1 MYLGDGIFNNTGGK
15 QMRKNFGA
23 KPWTYPQPVFIIA
36 TYGEDGTPDAMNAAW
51 GGISDDTQISMCL
64 SPEHKTVENILAR
77 GAFTVSMADAAH
89 VAECDYVGI
98 ESANRVPDKVEKA
111 GFHTEKAE
119 FVDAP
124 VIVELAMAV
133 ECKLVSYDKESCR
146 LVGEIVNV
154 SADEKILDENGKI
167 DPAKLDPIVFDPVNH
182 VYLKLGEKAGNAFKD
197 GMKLK

>member
-1 MYLGDGIFNNTGGK
+1 
-15 QMRKNFGA
+15 MRKNFGA

-124 VIVELAMAV
+124 VIVELTMAV

-167 DPAKLDPIVFDPVNH
+167 DPAKLEPIVFDPVNH